1 MKNQEVEILKIG
13 IILPSTISRNDI
25 IDGKQVGKSTI
36 MIVNNGGPIFDHY
49 ISILIESCN
58 QYKYLKTHKNIIGS
72 PHSYRPGENDD
83 RRLIGKL
90 DGDLVVGMSFTV
102 GSWHSSVVKKIINN
116 NIVITN
122 NSAYAIHSL
131 SEFRNSKIEDL
142 GL

>member
-1 MKNQEVEILKIG
+1 
-13 IILPSTISRNDI
+13 
-25 IDGKQVGKSTI
+25 
-36 MIVNNGGPIFDHY
+36 MIVNNGGAIFDHY
-49 ISILIESCN
+49 VSILRENCKE
-58 QYKYLKTHKNIIGS
+58 YKYLKTHKNIIGG
-72 PHSYRPGENDD
+72 PHSYRPGKNDD
-83 RRLIGKL
+83 RLIGKL